1 MSLQELKEV
10 PIHIG
15 IDLGTTYSSIA
26 IYSENETNPIEVL
39 EISNNEFSIPSWVQL
54 FKGGDGIRKYSVGL
68 FAKTSGGICLH
79 DSKRLIGETVKH
91 YNEQKDLLPTFTSFE
106 VSTDNNEIKMCVED
120 PLDSS
125 KQESFYP
132 IEVSAMVLRTLYN
145 ILIKRIVNRKI
156 GKVVITIPVSFTP
169 RQKKETIQ
177 ACKMAGFED
186 VSLLHEPTASV
197 IEFDREF
204 HLKDKSKIVVVDCG
218 GGTTDVACCIFNSSE
233 QQENNK
239 IGKVKEFI
247 LNKIKTVLKTQKDFL
262 TLLEPEKGTDNGQI
276 KRKKEIISQN
286 IEKIAVDCLKTLEKN
301 QSFKIDLWDIYPEW
315 DDEITITPQ
324 TINLEIKK
332 TNNKSKIECVW
343 NESDLNLGGNNFDD
357 SLIKVILDKI
367 KQHIGDISFQRLFN
381 VKSSDTKS
389 IKKMKEKRMK
399 KIRIMAE
406 DIKKSLSGNTSY
418 STIELYSIC
427 EELTGDIEITIDEFN
442 EQCKK
447 DKLLE
452 RIERCVKSVVDSANW
467 KINDVNYVLAIG
479 GTCSIPLV
487 RNTVS
492 KIFGKDK
499 VVGPSFNTY
508 TSVVKGAA
516 CRAHQ
521 LSINKEESIKEVM
534 PYTLGFGLVD
544 NKYDVFAPKGTKL
557 PIVFAGCYSNAHD
570 NQRIIIIPIY
580 KGEGKKTNEE
590 GMELVTSAVITGL
603 PPGLKVGD
611 FNMVYLTIINTS
623 GLVEVKIIK
632 ADNGKF
638 LNQMKAFVNLGF
650 DEDMLKK
657 IQQHLEPYI
666 KNSE

>member
-1 MSLQELKEV
+1 
-10 PIHIG
+10 
-15 IDLGTTYSSIA
+15 
-26 IYSENETNPIEVL
+26 
-39 EISNNEFSIPSWVQL
+39 
-54 FKGGDGIRKYSVGL
+54 
-68 FAKTSGGICLH
+68 
-79 DSKRLIGETVKH
+79 
-91 YNEQKDLLPTFTSFE
+91 
-106 VSTDNNEIKMCVED
+106 
-120 PLDSS
+120 
-125 KQESFYP
+125 
-132 IEVSAMVLRTLYN
+132 
-145 ILIKRIVNRKI
+145 
-156 GKVVITIPVSFTP
+156 
-169 RQKKETIQ
+169 
-177 ACKMAGFED
+177 
-186 VSLLHEPTASV
+186 
-197 IEFDREF
+197 
-204 HLKDKSKIVVVDCG
+204 
-218 GGTTDVACCIFNSSE
+218 
-233 QQENNK
+233 
-239 IGKVKEFI
+239 
-247 LNKIKTVLKTQKDFL
+247 
-262 TLLEPEKGTDNGQI
+262 
-276 KRKKEIISQN
+276 
-286 IEKIAVDCLKTLEKN
+286 
-301 QSFKIDLWDIYPEW
+301 
-315 DDEITITPQ
+315 
-324 TINLEIKK
+324 
-332 TNNKSKIECVW
+332 
-343 NESDLNLGGNNFDD
+343 
-357 SLIKVILDKI
+357 
-367 KQHIGDISFQRLFN
+367 
-381 VKSSDTKS
+381 
-389 IKKMKEKRMK
+389 
-399 KIRIMAE
+399 MAE

-521 LSINKEESIKEVM
+521 LSINKEADITQVM